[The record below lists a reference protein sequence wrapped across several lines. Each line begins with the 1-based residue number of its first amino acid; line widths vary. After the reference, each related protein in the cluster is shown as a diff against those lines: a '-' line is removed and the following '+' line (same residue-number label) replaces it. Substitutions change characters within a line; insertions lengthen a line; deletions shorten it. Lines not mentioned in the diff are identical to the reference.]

1 MHYCYK
7 AVVIKRKS
15 SIRLYNRFENDMKKG
30 LSFTQ
35 FDKNTY
41 AHNLNMRKLAQS
53 QIMAHPL
60 I

>member
-7 AVVIKRKS
+7 AGSR
-15 SIRLYNRFENDMKKG
+15 RLYNRFENDMKKG